1 MDDHICIHVSVC
13 NQCKS
18 AHYTHAQREISFL
31 FSRQLVGQLRMEDNH
46 SSPRTEGNGN
56 KRSNFSH
63 LQRAESSCLHR
74 LGGNG
79 VWGLTV
85 EVEKMRWKK
94 IWLHWLAFP
103 LCFSLLWSIKTV
115 AGNSIL
121 ATGALTMVG
130 LCEAVRTCLASW

>member
-1 MDDHICIHVSVC
+1 MDDHICIHVSLC

-79 VWGLTV
+79 NFWKSFFKVWGLTV
-85 EVEKMRWKK
+85 EVEKMR
-94 IWLHWLAFP
+94 
-103 LCFSLLWSIKTV
+103 
-115 AGNSIL
+115 
-121 ATGALTMVG
+121 
-130 LCEAVRTCLASW
+130 